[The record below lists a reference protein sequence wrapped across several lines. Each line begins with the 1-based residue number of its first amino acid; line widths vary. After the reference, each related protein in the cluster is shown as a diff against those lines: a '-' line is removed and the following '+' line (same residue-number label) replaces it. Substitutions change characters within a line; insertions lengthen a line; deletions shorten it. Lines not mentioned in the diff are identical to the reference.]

1 MPLGRWAR
9 LAAATRGPPVDQLS
23 ISREPET
30 CLCCPGPGTQR
41 CSPAGSQFHWTGS
54 SGNGQSGHEGP
65 CVGCQEPRVCV
76 LLGKQGPVSLSFS
89 LLTGSFRRLR
99 ETHSATLLVA
109 CVSLCLLYLAVTHL
123 SPFHRLIHLLSIYL
137 QPSICSSLFQRLSKP
152 SHFCYGLNAD
162 VCPACYVENLIPS
175 LKVEEA
181 RPLEVTVSED
191 RPSGEGFML
200 LQEAPQTPS
209 PSAT

>member
-1 MPLGRWAR
+1 MSGAPGLRVTREAGAR
-9 LAAATRGPPVDQLS
+9 FPELQSPHPQLQEAARD
-23 ISREPET
+23 
-30 CLCCPGPGTQR
+30 
-41 CSPAGSQFHWTGS
+41 F
-54 SGNGQSGHEGP
+54 
-65 CVGCQEPRVCV
+65 
-76 LLGKQGPVSLSFS
+76 
-89 LLTGSFRRLR
+89 
-99 ETHSATLLVA
+99 HSATPLVA
-109 CVSLCLLYLAVTHL
+109 CVSLCLLYLAITHL

-181 RPLEVTVSED
+181 RPLEVTMSED